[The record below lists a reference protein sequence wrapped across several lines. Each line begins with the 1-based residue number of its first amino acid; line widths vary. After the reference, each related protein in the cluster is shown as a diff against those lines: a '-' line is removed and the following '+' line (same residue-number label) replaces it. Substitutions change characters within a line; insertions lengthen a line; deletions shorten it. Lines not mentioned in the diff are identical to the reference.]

1 MKDKINIY
9 KLKDNYSDKLNNFI
23 EDLDNKTKKAID
35 DGNNI
40 NK

>member
-35 DGNNI
+35 DGNNT